1 MLLTQHGTPGFW
13 RTQFGKSRESN
24 RITPQCITH
33 INVWGYITVWSWNG
47 VKSVFCLLQGMGSP
61 SSAVEAARRRLR
73 DVVRRGEKLGLTR
86 SDLVSLPAAR
96 RLTSSGSR
104 WCWRST
110 SLAITVITV
119 IMTVTAILTKCY
131 VYHQATTAT
140 YPSGVSAASLDP
152 WWQPQQLQRLV
163 SAAGIFVCLWFV
175 FISPLYTKV
184 LV

>member
-1 MLLTQHGTPGFW
+1 M
-13 RTQFGKSRESN
+13 
-24 RITPQCITH
+24 
-33 INVWGYITVWSWNG
+33 WGYITVWIWNG
-47 VKSVFCLLQGMGSP
+47 VQSLFCLLQGMGSP

-119 IMTVTAILTKCY
+119 IMAVTAILTKCY
-131 VYHQATTAT
+131 VYHQATTAA

-163 SAAGIFVCLWFV
+163 SAAGLFVCLWFV
-175 FISPLYTKV
+175 FISPLYAKV
-184 LV
+184 LVWLCYVTLYVGRVL